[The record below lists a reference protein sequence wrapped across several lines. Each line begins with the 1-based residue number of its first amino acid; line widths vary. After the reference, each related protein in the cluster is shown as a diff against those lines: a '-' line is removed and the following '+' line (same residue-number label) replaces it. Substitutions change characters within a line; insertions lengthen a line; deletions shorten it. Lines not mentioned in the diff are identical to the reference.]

1 MAASVLSVRVD
12 SSIKDSFA
20 ELCEE
25 LGMTSSVAV
34 NMFMRQMLR
43 ERSLPFVP
51 SLGKSSASEKS
62 AATGILDTAQI
73 ESAVREAASS
83 IPAIKTVILF
93 GSYARGEAH
102 VDSDIDLR
110 LEVDREQG
118 FGLFA
123 LSAFGEAVRKETG
136 KQVDLVSSDYLDD
149 DLAAVIEREGVILYD
164 RA

>member
-51 SLGKSSASEKS
+51 SLGKSSASES

-83 IPAIKTVILF
+83 IPAIKKRDSFWFVCP
-93 GSYARGEAH
+93 GRGTC
-102 VDSDIDLR
+102 R
-110 LEVDREQG
+110 
-118 FGLFA
+118 
-123 LSAFGEAVRKETG
+123 
-136 KQVDLVSSDYLDD
+136 
-149 DLAAVIEREGVILYD
+149 
-164 RA
+164 